1 MKLLITFYG
10 FSATSFATV
19 LVAVLAV
26 QAGKPVFA
34 QEKQPVAAK
43 TRVELALESDQL
55 NNELPSWRAQS
66 LRVAHGTG
74 PRDVR
79 EIELQQ
85 IRRFG
90 LDDQQIR
97 GVYVTSLGSALTA
110 TLAAQFS
117 PTHRSLA
124 KHGVEGT
131 LQYEFAPAWLALGG
145 YSYTRFDTNK
155 VQQVSVGLE
164 HYFSDFSLAAL
175 LRTGRSLDVRT
186 HGFSTRAAYYYAQGS
201 SVGIMASS
209 GQETSLLA
217 SPQVGGTVLLLS
229 DVRAI
234 TLVGRHQL
242 VPQWSVSYALGR
254 TKQGNFYQRTS
265 ARVGVQYTF

>member
-1 MKLLITFYG
+1 MKPIVTINDF
-10 FSATSFATV
+10 FATSSATV
-19 LVAVLAV
+19 LVVILAL

-34 QEKQPVAAK
+34 QDKQPAAAK
-43 TRVELALESDQL
+43 TRIELALESDKL
-55 NNELPSWRAQS
+55 NNQLPGWRGQS
-66 LRVAHGTG
+66 LRIAHGTG

-85 IRRFG
+85 TRRFG
-90 LDDQQIR
+90 LDDQQIQ
-97 GVYVTSLGSALTA
+97 GVYVTPLGSALTA

-124 KHGVEGT
+124 RHGVEGT

-145 YSYTRFDTNK
+145 YSHTRFDTNK
-155 VQQVSVGLE
+155 VQQASVGLE

-175 LRTGRSLDVRT
+175 LRTGRSLGART
-186 HGFSTRAAYYYAQGS
+186 HGFSTRAAYYYAQS
-201 SVGIMASS
+201 SSIGFMASS

-217 SPQVGGTVLLLS
+217 SPQVGSTVLLS

-254 TKQGNFYQRTS
+254 IKQGNFYQRTS